1 MTYSSF
7 SLLPLSFHCNDKSGH
22 LRIGKYCFKWRN
34 SFLLGSMYD
43 GFGESQLILGA
54 RLFSFGQFRFF

>member
-7 SLLPLSFHCNDKSGH
+7 SLLAGSFHCNDKTGH
-22 LRIGKYCFKWRN
+22 LRIGKCCFQWRN

-43 GFGESQLILGA
+43 GFGESRLSLGS
-54 RLFSFGQFRFF
+54 RSFSFGQFRFS